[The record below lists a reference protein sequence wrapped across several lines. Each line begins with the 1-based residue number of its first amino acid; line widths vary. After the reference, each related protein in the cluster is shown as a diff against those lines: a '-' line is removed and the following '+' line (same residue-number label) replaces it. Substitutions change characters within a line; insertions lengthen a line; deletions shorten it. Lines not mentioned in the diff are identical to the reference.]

1 MKLVSGLSFHNL
13 ANLSYCSRYPQTF
26 EVEKVREN
34 DLVFLN
40 LDQFN
45 QFVSVLHAIPPRYRF
60 VLITQN
66 SDKPFTNDHFKRIA
80 PYVSKV
86 YAINNLCNYEP
97 VKTIPIGFQDSS
109 LSIIQKCR
117 LRGMTRKNILL
128 YMNFALNTN
137 KIKRTECLK
146 SFYETGDY
154 PSNLRDRIVP
164 DVSSRMQMSFSQEP
178 YQFRMQSRV
187 KDWVVR
193 DGKVD
198 RETFYAKIAR
208 AKYVLCPE
216 GTGIDCH
223 RTYEAIYFDAIPV
236 MKSNEM
242 NNFFK
247 EIPVV
252 IVSDWRMVTKEW
264 LLDNYSEHLSRL
276 SKWKSANPTW
286 IYPTYWMNR

>member
-26 EVEKVREN
+26 EVGKIREN

-45 QFVSVLHAIPPRYRF
+45 KFVSILHATPPRHRF
-60 VLITQN
+60 VLVTHN
-66 SDKPFTNDHFKRIA
+66 SDKSFTNDHFKHIA
-80 PYVSKV
+80 PYVSQV
-86 YAINNLCNYEP
+86 YAINNLCNYDP
-97 VKTIPIGFQDSS
+97 VKTIPIGFQDTS

-128 YMNFALNTN
+128 YMNFTLNTN
-137 KIKRTECLK
+137 KIKRTACLK
-146 SFYETGDY
+146 SFYELGHY
-154 PSNLRDRIVP
+154 PDM
-164 DVSSRMQMSFSQEP
+164 SSKMLMSLSQEP
-178 YQFRMQSRV
+178 YQLRVQSRL

-193 DGKVD
+193 DVKVD

-223 RTYEAIYFDAIPV
+223 RTYEAIYFDAIPI
-236 MKSNEM
+236 MKSNRM
-242 NNFFK
+242 NSFFM
-247 EIPVV
+247 ELPIV
-252 IVSDWRMVTKEW
+252 IVKNWNMVTKEW
-264 LLDNYSEHLSRL
+264 LLDNHSEHLSRL
-276 SKWKSANPTW
+276 VNWKSANPTW
-286 IYPTYWMNR
+286 IYPQYWINR